1 MPDNAKAIAAWE
13 RTLDQ
18 LEFDLQGPL
27 PLENA
32 PSGESPEIWEPP
44 NDLPPMP
51 PEVVDRVRRLL
62 DRQGELL
69 LQLESS
75 RRKVR
80 RHLQYLEASATKGL
94 SGGPLFIDTQS

>member
-1 MPDNAKAIAAWE
+1 
-13 RTLDQ
+13 
-18 LEFDLQGPL
+18 
-27 PLENA
+27 
-32 PSGESPEIWEPP
+32 
-44 NDLPPMP
+44 MP

-62 DRQGELL
+62 DQQGELL

-80 RHLQYLEASATKGL
+80 RQLQYLDASASKGL